1 MKALICDKTEAV
13 CAQTLKGFAGIEVVE
28 KPALSPEELL
38 KEIPAY
44 EALVVRSATKVTRAV
59 IEAGKKL
66 KVVGRAGAGV
76 DNIDVAAAAE
86 KGIVVMNTPGGNS
99 NAVAELALGMML
111 ALVRSLPATDA
122 AMKARKWEKKS
133 YMGGE
138 LAGKTLGLV
147 GIGSVGALVARKARA
162 LDMRVLAHDPL
173 VAEDRALE
181 LGTVRVQL
189 PELLSQS
196 DYISLHLPK
205 NDKTVGMLNR
215 EAFARMKRGVYLIH
229 CARGGIVVEKDLLAA
244 LEDGTVAGVGVDV
257 YEQEPPSGD
266 GWALAEHPRV
276 IATPHVGAST
286 REAQEVVAEMIARQ
300 IGDFLTTGLS
310 RNAVNAVKR

>member
-13 CAQTLKGFAGIEVVE
+13 CAQTLKGFPGIEVVE
-28 KPALSPEELL
+28 KAGLSPEELL

-59 IEAGKKL
+59 LEAGKKL

-76 DNIDVAAAAE
+76 DNIDVVAASE
-86 KGIVVMNTPGGNS
+86 RGIIVMNTPGGNS

-111 ALVRSLPATDA
+111 ALTRSLPATDR

-173 VAEDRALE
+173 VTENKALE
-181 LGTVRVQL
+181 LGAVRVGL

-205 NDKTVGMLNR
+205 NEQTAGMFNA
-215 EAFARMKRGVYLIH
+215 EAFTRMKRGVYLIQ

-244 LEDGTVAGVGVDV
+244 LDSGTVAGVGIDV
-257 YEQEPPSGD
+257 YEQEPPSAE
-266 GWALAEHPRV
+266 GWALAEHPKV

-300 IGDFLTTGLS
+300 IGDLLTAGVV
-310 RNAVNAVKR
+310 RNAVNPAKR